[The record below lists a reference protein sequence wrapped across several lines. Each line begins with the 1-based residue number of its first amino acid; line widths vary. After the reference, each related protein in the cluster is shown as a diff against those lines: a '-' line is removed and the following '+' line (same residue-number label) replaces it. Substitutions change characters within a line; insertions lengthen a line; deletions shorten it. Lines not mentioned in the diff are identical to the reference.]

1 MPWILATVALLMP
14 AFALP
19 SAPAA
24 LTGPPSLPDGTLP
37 YRCGLMAASHGF
49 GGRLEPRYIVGAE
62 PLDQ

>member
-1 MPWILATVALLMP
+1 MP

-19 SAPAA
+19 PAPG
-24 LTGPPSLPDGTLP
+24 LTYVAPSLLDGTLP
-37 YRCGLMAASHGF
+37 YPRTARGSPSRGF